1 MKLGDVLRKERERR
15 ALTVEEIARRLGIAV
30 EQYEDMETGDS
41 PAEKWGPCLA
51 LVAIQLQT
59 PTARLIAETGKS
71 AQAGQAEGQCGRLI
85 ATNREK
91 RGISQ
96 QELSEKLGISAAELM
111 SMEQGVTPL
120 EIYAPILLS
129 FAEAI
134 EQPVFNLFY
143 PCGLPL
149 ERLTDYP

>member
-71 AQAGQAEGQCGRLI
+71 AQAGQSEGQCGRLI
-85 ATNREK
+85 ASTRC
-91 RGISQ
+91 R
-96 QELSEKLGISAAELM
+96 
-111 SMEQGVTPL
+111 T
-120 EIYAPILLS
+120 
-129 FAEAI
+129 
-134 EQPVFNLFY
+134 
-143 PCGLPL
+143 
-149 ERLTDYP
+149 RL

>member
-15 ALTVEEIARRLGIAV
+15 ALTVEETARRLGIAV
-30 EQYEDMETGDS
+30 KQYEDMETGDS
-41 PAEKWGPCLA
+41 PAEEWGPRLA

-59 PTARLIAETGKS
+59 PTARLIAETGKA
-71 AQAGQAEGQCGRLI
+71 AQAAQAQGQCGRLI
-85 ATNREK
+85 ASNREK

-96 QELSEKLGISAAELM
+96 EELGEKLGISAEEVK
-111 SMEQGVTPL
+111 SMEQGITPL
-120 EIYAPILLS
+120 EVYAPILLS

-149 ERLTDYP
+149 EKLTDYP